1 MARVAARVNG
11 GDNIK
16 EHKHQRIR
24 LHLFFRK
31 TIFAALEIM
40 HWKKAAVHTNRPDR
54 RLLRSC
60 GQRMMESKLR
70 WTLMERKEP

>member
-1 MARVAARVNG
+1 MAARVNG
-11 GDNIK
+11 GGNIK

-31 TIFAALEIM
+31 TILAALEIM
-40 HWKKAAVHTNRPDR
+40 HWKKAAVHANRPDR

-70 WTLMERKEP
+70 WRLMERKEP